1 MAGGLAASRR
11 GGRGRASARRSR
23 LSEINV
29 TPFVDVMLVLLI
41 VFMVTAPLLTVGVPV
56 ELPRTDA
63 KQLESESDPL
73 SITIREDGTIY
84 VQETVVTKEELV
96 AQMRAISREGYDRRV
111 FIRADATADYGLV
124 ADVMARLSSSGFRNL
139 GLVTD
144 TSDGPRRPDTQRP
157 ETQRE
162 D

>member
-1 MAGGLAASRR
+1 MAGGLAASSRR
-11 GGRGRASARRSR
+11 GRGRRSARRGR

-56 ELPRTDA
+56 ELPRTEA
-63 KQLESESDPL
+63 KQMESETDPL
-73 SITIREDGTIY
+73 SITIRADGTIY

-96 AQMRAISREGYDRRV
+96 TQMRAISREGYDRRV
-111 FIRADATADYGLV
+111 FIRADSTADYGLV

-144 TSDGPRRPDTQRP
+144 TNDGPRRPDTRP
-157 ETQRE
+157 RE
-162 D
+162 N

>member
-1 MAGGLAASRR
+1 MAGGLAASSRN
-11 GGRGRASARRSR
+11 GKRGRRSARRGR

-41 VFMVTAPLLTVGVPV
+41 VFMVTAPLLTVSIPV
-56 ELPRTDA
+56 QLPRTEA
-63 KQLESESDPL
+63 KQSASETEPL
-73 SITIREDGTIY
+73 SITIQANGLIFL
-84 VQETVVTKEELV
+84 QETEVEIDDLV
-96 AQMRAISREGYDRRV
+96 PRLRAISREGYDRRV

-144 TSDGPRRPDTQRP
+144 TNDGPRRPDTRP
-157 ETQRE
+157 RE
-162 D
+162 E

>member
-1 MAGGLAASRR
+1 MAGGLAASGRR
-11 GGRGRASARRSR
+11 GRGRSSSRRGR

-63 KQLESESDPL
+63 QQLPSETAPL
-73 SITIREDGTIY
+73 AVTIRADGTIY
-84 VQETVVTKEELV
+84 VQETEVTADELV
-96 AQMRAISREGYDRRV
+96 TTMRAISREGYDRRV
-111 FIRADATADYGLV
+111 FIRADATADYGTV
-124 ADVMARLSSSGFRNL
+124 ANVMARLSSSGFRNL

-144 TSDGPRRPDTQRP
+144 TNDGPRRPDTQR
-157 ETQRE
+157 EE
-162 D
+162 

>member
-1 MAGGLAASRR
+1 MGARLASSR
-11 GGRGRASARRSR
+11 GGRGGRRSARKSR

-41 VFMVTAPLLTVGVPV
+41 VFMVTAPLLTVGVPI

-63 KQLESESDPL
+63 KQLESETEPL
-73 SITIREDGTIY
+73 SISIKADGTVY
-84 VQETVVTKEELV
+84 VQETVVDREQLV

-144 TSDGPRRPDTQRP
+144 TQESPRRAERAP
-157 ETQRE
+157 EE
-162 D
+162 K

>member
-1 MAGGLAASRR
+1 MAGGLAASSKRGARGRR
-11 GGRGRASARRSR
+11 GARKAR

-63 KQLESESDPL
+63 KQLESETDPL

-84 VQETVVTKEELV
+84 VQESVVSADELV
-96 AQMRAISREGYDRRV
+96 AKMRAISREGYDRRV

-144 TSDGPRRPDTQRP
+144 TRDGPRRPDTQP
-157 ETQRE
+157 RE
-162 D
+162 E